1 MNRILKRPGRSLVT
15 ILKLPHS
22 VHGKQT
28 YKTDDAVIH
37 LAQVVCCIAITLT
50 SRQGMMLSDFPALDP
65 VVLALS
71 CGAKRVAIS
80 ARFSKEKQGRF
91 YGTA

>member
-1 MNRILKRPGRSLVT
+1 VNRILKRPGRSLVT
-15 ILKLPHS
+15 ILKLSRS

-28 YKTDDAVIH
+28 YKTVDAVIN
-37 LAQVVCCIAITLT
+37 LAQVVYCIAITLT

-65 VVLALS
+65 VV
-71 CGAKRVAIS
+71 KRVAIS

-91 YGTA
+91 YGTAQRKQG